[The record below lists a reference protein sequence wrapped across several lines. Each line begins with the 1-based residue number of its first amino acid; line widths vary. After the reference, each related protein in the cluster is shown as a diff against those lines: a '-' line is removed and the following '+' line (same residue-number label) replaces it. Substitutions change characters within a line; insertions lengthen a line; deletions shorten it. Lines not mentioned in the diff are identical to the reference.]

1 MIDSIKARESARHQ
15 LERLMSNYQGR
26 VAVVPGFTAIKPLPP
41 RSCQIDPETRLKRRE
56 RYIRPLHQ
64 GSTRDCAGFLTE
76 EDRQRIRSMA
86 KQL

>member
-1 MIDSIKARESARHQ
+1 MIGAHSTREADRARLAS
-15 LERLMSNYQGR
+15 L
-26 VAVVPGFTAIKPLPP
+26 VAGHPVQCLPGFTAIKPLPP

-64 GSTRDCAGFLTE
+64 GSTRDCAGSLTE

>member
-41 RSCQIDPETRLKRRE
+41 RSCQTDPETRLKRRA
-56 RYIRPLHQ
+56 RTI
-64 GSTRDCAGFLTE
+64 
-76 EDRQRIRSMA
+76 RQRLSDEER
-86 KQL
+86 KQLRAMAESL